1 MYGTE
6 NNWTSINLHARKNSN
21 IDGFP
26 SGSIRTF
33 CLKGPDIGQL
43 KHLNVNVKN
52 YLIFISIIYS
62 LF

>member
-6 NNWTSINLHARKNSN
+6 NNWTSINLHARTNKNS
-21 IDGFP
+21 DGFP

-43 KHLNVNVKN
+43 HHLNVNVN
-52 YLIFISIIYS
+52 EC
-62 LF
+62 